1 MGFIWALIVGGV
13 IGAIAGAITKKGSSM
28 GIIANIIAGLVGS
41 TIGQAIL
48 GTWGPSL
55 AGMAIVPSI
64 IGAVILVAIVSW
76 ILGRKY
82 RKFKKIGHKSF
93 RLMPYF
99 SFSMYE
105 EVSYEK

>member
-1 MGFIWALIVGGV
+1 
-13 IGAIAGAITKKGSSM
+13 M
-28 GIIANIIAGLVGS
+28 GIIANTFPGLVGP
-41 TIGQAIL
+41 TLGQPIL

-55 AGMAIVPSI
+55 AGMAFVPSL
-64 IGAVILVAIVSW
+64 IGAVFLVAIVSG
-76 ILGRKY
+76 ILGRKQ